1 VAVVRAGCDGGV
13 QGDRQGCG
21 KVLGQDSGMDVMAGT
36 PATLV
41 AAGGSRAGSGSSGRA
56 SVAGVRSDAGVV
68 RLTGRD
74 VGGLVWC
81 GEMYGVRSDLLACVL
96 GCSGDVVRRVHVR
109 WRRAGLAETG
119 RLGPGPVWCWLTRA
133 GLDACGLPYG
143 AYRPP
148 LGRLAHVHAAGC
160 VRAALE
166 DWDAWQA
173 GGARWRGERRLR
185 WHLGS
190 AAGRRGHVPDGEVL
204 WPEGAAD
211 FGGQVWCV
219 EVELTPKTADRTA
232 GIMTELLTRT
242 ADYGDSASVAPV
254 PGAGLRYARVLYA
267 CAPAALGVVTR
278 ARALL
283 PDHLAG
289 RVDVRSLPGSAR

>member
-1 VAVVRAGCDGGV
+1 
-13 QGDRQGCG
+13 
-21 KVLGQDSGMDVMAGT
+21 MDVMAGRPT
-36 PATLV
+36 ALL
-41 AAGGSRAGSGSSGRA
+41 AAGGSEDGSAAGRGPSGRA
-56 SVAGVRSDAGVV
+56 PLAGLRSDAGVV

-74 VGGLVWC
+74 VAGLVWC
-81 GEMYGVRSDLLACVL
+81 GEMYGVRADLLAGVL
-96 GCSGDVVRRVHVR
+96 ACSADVVRRVHVR

-148 LGRLAHVHAAGC
+148 LGRLAHVHAAAC

-166 DWDAWQA
+166 DWDVWQA

-185 WHLGS
+185 WRAGS

-232 GIMTELLTRT
+232 AIMTELLTRT
-242 ADYGDSASVAPV
+242 ADYGDSPSAAPV
-254 PGAGLRYARVLYA
+254 ASGAGLRYARVLYA

-278 ARALL
+278 ARASL

-289 RVDVRSLPGSAR
+289 RVDVRSLPAGTR